1 MFKTRPMNNN
11 GLPKFSLRNVR
22 RFRENREGSVPCFSK
37 LTIFPFEELA
47 ETTFSNSRAKILLL
61 LPCNFSSYR
70 DFSATSYDRGM
81 TFILR
86 LKIESIFFL

>member
-1 MFKTRPMNNN
+1 M
-11 GLPKFSLRNVR
+11 
-22 RFRENREGSVPCFSK
+22 PCFSK

-61 LPCNFSSYR
+61 LHRAIFARIAISPQQV
-70 DFSATSYDRGM
+70 TTGGEGGM

-86 LKIESIFFL
+86 LKIGSIFFFFYISQNRYDIIYICKLYFIR